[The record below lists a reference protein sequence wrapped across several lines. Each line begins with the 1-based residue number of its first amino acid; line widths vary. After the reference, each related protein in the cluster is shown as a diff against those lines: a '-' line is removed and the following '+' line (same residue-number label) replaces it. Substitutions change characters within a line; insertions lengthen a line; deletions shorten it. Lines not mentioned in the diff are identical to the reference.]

1 MKLTYNIYS
10 FVSRDTDLGALG
22 TEINT
27 DDTHGQEVCLH
38 ENKLIGRPGICT
50 GGLRGQ
56 LGVRKGGRMWEKVGD
71 KSGGH
76 RMGSC

>member
-38 ENKLIGRPGICT
+38 ENKLIGRPGIA
-50 GGLRGQ
+50 L
-56 LGVRKGGRMWEKVGD
+56 VV
-71 KSGGH
+71 
-76 RMGSC
+76 